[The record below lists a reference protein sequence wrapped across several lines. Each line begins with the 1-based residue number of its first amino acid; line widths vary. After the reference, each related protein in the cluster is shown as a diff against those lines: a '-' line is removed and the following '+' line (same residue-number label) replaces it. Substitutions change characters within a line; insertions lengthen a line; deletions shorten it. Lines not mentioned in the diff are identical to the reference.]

1 VVKWQHDEADVIL
14 LVVTPPDDHDD
25 DGTVGKK
32 AGNTRKVWR
41 VIVTEVQNF
50 SDY

>member
-1 VVKWQHDEADVIL
+1 
-14 LVVTPPDDHDD
+14 
-25 DGTVGKK
+25 VGKK

-50 SDY
+50 SDYWFQEGRFRFC